1 MITGRRTV
9 INVNVKKENSGMS
22 LVELIIVIAI
32 IGILAGVSIGM
43 MGHIH
48 YADTK
53 KAVETIDA
61 ELDRLRIFSMSKK
74 EIPYLYI
81 YQLDDGCYM
90 REINEE
96 IWNFD
101 AAKFTKDGTKIA
113 GKDVSIYMEAKD
125 GTKVSGNK
133 FIRIAYDRSGVI
145 DDTNVSGNCRTNVT
159 NIIVSGNSDYK
170 IEFSTA
176 TGKHQISRQ

>member
-1 MITGRRTV
+1 M

-90 REINEE
+90 RELNEE

-113 GKDVSIYMEAKD
+113 GKDVSVYMEAKD
-125 GTKVSGNK
+125 GTLLARAIQHENDHLDGVL
-133 FIRIAYDRSGVI
+133 FIDHCINRFETEEILKKHKLPNLDP
-145 DDTNVSGNCRTNVT
+145 D
-159 NIIVSGNSDYK
+159 K
-170 IEFSTA
+170 LIEE
-176 TGKHQISRQ
+176 KNLEEELEKND